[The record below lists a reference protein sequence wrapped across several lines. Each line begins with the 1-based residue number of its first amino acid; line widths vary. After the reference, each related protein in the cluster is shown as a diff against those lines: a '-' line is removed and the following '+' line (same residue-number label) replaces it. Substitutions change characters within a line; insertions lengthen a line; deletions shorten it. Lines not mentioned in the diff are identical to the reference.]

1 MVALDNI
8 RRRTTPESTGK
19 RSGRG
24 EDMFY
29 RNTGVSQVE
38 KLIDQVAP
46 MGDSVAAGVRTRL
59 QTSSAA
65 ATFTILPAG
74 SART

>member
-1 MVALDNI
+1 
-8 RRRTTPESTGK
+8 
-19 RSGRG
+19 
-24 EDMFY
+24 MFY